1 MMSIIGMLL
10 GRLGGS
16 FIGRMIS
23 VGLVSLTALFGWSQY
38 QQYVGGNKREVKIVK
53 ASNKKAKERVRK
65 VKKIRRNINRSTAFE
80 RLRKEYPDPD

>member
-1 MMSIIGMLL
+1 MLL

-38 QQYVGGNKREVKIVK
+38 QQYVGGNKRATKIVN
-53 ASNKKAKERVRK
+53 ASNKEAKKRVRK
-65 VKKIRRNINRSTAFE
+65 VKNIRRNIKRNNAFK